1 MEIKYLNTKS
11 DVESSTKSLY
21 INSFYRI
28 IILYSLFA
36 ILIVAITLVKNAKL
50 SLNILYF
57 IIPIFIIL
65 FIKFY
70 LIPIKKIK
78 DNLKNQIQNNPN
90 YLSEETLFIQKDGFE
105 VNSKRYDKPQFFN
118 WQSIKYTYT
127 TAKYYLIV
135 LHNEKLILIN
145 KTNSEPQNVLPNII
159 GIIEEKKVSQKSNF
173 ISDRSQSEIKNN
185 KTLYW
190 IGLLGII
197 PTVGLI
203 VGVIL
208 SIIGIVRRD
217 LKLIIIGIV
226 DILFTII
233 FWAIMTQISNSDFIS
248 KSFDKPKAEMTER
261 NLNEII
267 KQIEFY
273 KTANGKYPEKLKQIE
288 NKESF
293 IFTNE
298 IFETE
303 KSVELYYKQENNKYI
318 LKSFGPDK
326 RLNTNDDIY
335 PTIKIDSTKFGLRKK
350 L

>member
-11 DVESSTKSLY
+11 DIESSIKSLY

-28 IILYSLFA
+28 ILLFSLFA
-36 ILIVAITLVKNAKL
+36 ILIVAITLVKNAKP

-57 IIPIFIIL
+57 ILPIFLIL
-65 FIKFY
+65 FFKFY
-70 LIPIKKIK
+70 LIPVKRIKE
-78 DNLKNQIQNNPN
+78 NLKNQIQNNTN
-90 YLSEETLFIQKDGFE
+90 YFSEETLCIQKDGFE
-105 VNSKRYDKPQFFN
+105 INSKRYDEPQFFD
-118 WQSIKYTYT
+118 WQSIKYTYST
-127 TAKYYLIV
+127 VKYFLIV

-145 KTNSEPQNVLPNII
+145 KNNSEPKNVLPNII
-159 GIIEEKKVSQKSNF
+159 GIIEEKKVSEKSSFTSNQ
-173 ISDRSQSEIKNN
+173 SQSNVKNN

-217 LKLIIIGIV
+217 LKLIFIGIV
-226 DILFTII
+226 DVLFTIV
-233 FWAIMTQISNSDFIS
+233 FWLILNQISNSDFIS
-248 KSFDKPKAEMTER
+248 KSFDKPKSEMTQR
-261 NLNEII
+261 NLNDIV

-303 KSVELYYKQENNKYI
+303 KSVELHYKQENNKYI

-326 RLNTNDDIY
+326 RINTDDDIY
-335 PTIKIDSTKFGLRKK
+335 PTLKIDSTKFGLRKK